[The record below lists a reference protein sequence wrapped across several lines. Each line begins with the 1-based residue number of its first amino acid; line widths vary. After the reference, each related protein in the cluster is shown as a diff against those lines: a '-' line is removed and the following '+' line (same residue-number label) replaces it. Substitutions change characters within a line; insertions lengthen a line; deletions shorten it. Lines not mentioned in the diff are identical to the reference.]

1 MWYKVSLDMFKGQV
15 RFLKSAVLSRDYPT
29 GDLPEIA
36 FVGRSNAGKS
46 SLINMLFGQK
56 LAKISNTPG
65 KTTLLNFFETEEF
78 RFVDMPGYGYAARG
92 HKQVD
97 SWKPMIETY
106 MKSRECLVGIVLV
119 MDSRRDW
126 QEEEATLKHWFES
139 QNLPFIVALSKVDK
153 LNRKERNQR
162 EKSIFQHLS
171 KDLTFWTSTAKRESV
186 EVLLEFLTENWL
198 SGREEG
204 QEEEDAE

>member
-1 MWYKVSLDMFKGQV
+1 MFKGHV
-15 RFLKSAVLSRDYPT
+15 RFLKSAFLARDYPV

-65 KTTLLNFFETEEF
+65 KTTILNFFEADEF

-92 HKQVD
+92 RSQVD

-126 QEEEATLKHWFES
+126 QEEEATLVDWFES
-139 QNLPFIVALSKVDK
+139 QNLPFVVALSKTDK

-162 EKSIFQHLS
+162 EKSIFQNLS
-171 KDLTFWTSTAKRESV
+171 KDLTFWTSTMERESV
-186 EVLLEFLTENWL
+186 EILLDFLIDNWI
-198 SGREEG
+198 RERIKVAR
-204 QEEEDAE
+204 DD

>member
-1 MWYKVSLDMFKGQV
+1 M
-15 RFLKSAVLSRDYPT
+15 
-29 GDLPEIA
+29 
-36 FVGRSNAGKS
+36 
-46 SLINMLFGQK
+46 INMLFGQK

-65 KTTLLNFFETEEF
+65 KTTILNFFEADEF

-92 HKQVD
+92 RSQVD

-126 QEEEATLKHWFES
+126 QEEEATLVDWFES
-139 QNLPFIVALSKVDK
+139 QNLPFVVALSKTDK

-162 EKSIFQHLS
+162 EKSIFQNLS
-171 KDLTFWTSTAKRESV
+171 KDLTFWTSTMERESV
-186 EVLLEFLTENWL
+186 EILLDFLIDNWI
-198 SGREEG
+198 RERIKVAR
-204 QEEEDAE
+204 DD